1 MKIRQLLLLVSF
13 ILIYSNNFAQ
23 EKIFTSRKGS
33 KFFPGH
39 FDIVVT
45 INNENIKYELF
56 NHWYSGSYA
65 ELREINIIK
74 SEIEKFNLN
83 SDSLKIEIN
92 KNSVRI
98 IDKKYKINKKIKS
111 RKLCTSKENM
121 RKISFAYEIAKKNN
135 LRHFSLYNYED
146 LKLPEEEFK
155 KKIETNLILI
165 KQKKE

>member
-1 MKIRQLLLLVSF
+1 MKFRKLFLLVSF
-13 ILIYSNNFAQ
+13 ILIYSNSFGQ

-45 INNENIKYELF
+45 MNNENIKYELF
-56 NHWYSGSYA
+56 NHWYSGSYI
-65 ELREINIIK
+65 ELREISIANN
-74 SEIEKFNLN
+74 EIEKFNLN

-92 KNSVRI
+92 KNSVHI
-98 IDKKYKINKKIKS
+98 IDKKYKLNKKIKS

-135 LRHFSLYNYED
+135 IRHFSLYNYDD
-146 LKLPEEEFK
+146 LKLTEDEFK

>member
-1 MKIRQLLLLVSF
+1 MKITKLFLLISL
-13 ILIYSNNFAQ
+13 ILIYSNSFAQ

-45 INNENIKYELF
+45 MNNENIKYELF
-56 NHWYSGSYA
+56 NHWYSGSHT
-65 ELREINIIK
+65 ELRKITIAKN
-74 SEIEKFNLN
+74 EIEKFNFN
-83 SDSLKIEIN
+83 NDSIKIEIN

-98 IDKKYKINKKIKS
+98 IDKKYKLNKKIKS

-121 RKISFAYEIAKKNN
+121 RKISFACEIAKKNN
-135 LRHFSLYNYED
+135 LGHFSLYNYED
-146 LKLPEEEFK
+146 LKLNEEEFK